1 MKIENLPT
9 IKINMY
15 NKVESVFGQIMNIA
29 FIFPGQ
35 GSQAV
40 GMGKEL
46 AEIFPV
52 AREVFE
58 EIDEVLSLPLS
69 RLMFEGPIDDLTLT
83 ANAQPALMAV
93 SMAIMRV
100 LEKEGGLEISRA
112 AKFVAGHSL
121 GEYSALAAA
130 KSFSI
135 ADAALILRIRGS
147 AMQDAVP
154 VGEGT
159 MAAILGVDMDVAT
172 AIAAE
177 ASGGDVCSIAN
188 DNAVG
193 QIVFSG
199 TTSAITRAIEIAKRK
214 GAKRSMLLPV
224 SAPFHCAMMA
234 PAADVMAKELATIV
248 IDEPSV
254 PLVVNVIAKEKKDPN
269 EIRELLVQQVTGRV
283 RWRESV
289 LFMRDNGVD
298 TFIEVGAGKVLTGL
312 TRRIDSDLRSI
323 SIQGPNDIDG
333 FLGSL

>member
-1 MKIENLPT
+1 
-9 IKINMY
+9 
-15 NKVESVFGQIMNIA
+15 MNIA

-35 GSQAV
+35 GSQTV

-46 AEIFPV
+46 AEVSPV

-58 EIDEVLSLPLS
+58 EVDEILNQPLS

-93 SMAIMRV
+93 SMAIIRV
-100 LEKEGGLEISRA
+100 LEKEGGLKISST

-130 KSFSI
+130 NSFSI
-135 ADAALILRIRGS
+135 ANAALILKIRGT
-147 AMQDAVP
+147 AMQDAVS
-154 VGEGT
+154 VGDGT

-177 ASGGDVCSIAN
+177 ASEGDTCSIAN

-193 QIVFSG
+193 QIVVSG

-234 PAADVMAKELATIV
+234 SAADVMAKELATI
-248 IDEPSV
+248 IIGKPSV
-254 PLVVNVIAKEKKDPN
+254 PLVANVIAKDKTDPN

-289 LFMRDNGVD
+289 LFMKDNGVD

-312 TRRIDSDLRSI
+312 TRRIDRELRSI
-323 SIQGPNDIDG
+323 SIQGPKDIDG
-333 FLGSL
+333 FLASV

>member
-1 MKIENLPT
+1 
-9 IKINMY
+9 
-15 NKVESVFGQIMNIA
+15 MNVA

-35 GSQAV
+35 GSQTV

-46 AEIFPV
+46 AEVSPV

-58 EIDEVLSLPLS
+58 EVDEVLNQPLS
-69 RLMFEGPIDDLTLT
+69 RIMFNGPIDDLTLT

-93 SMAIMRV
+93 SMAIMRI
-100 LEKEGGLEISRA
+100 LEREGGLKLSSI

-135 ADAALILRIRGS
+135 ANAALILKIRGT

-154 VGEGT
+154 VGDGT
-159 MAAILGVDMDVAT
+159 MAAILGIDMDVAT

-177 ASGGDVCSIAN
+177 ASEGDICSIAN

-234 PAADVMAKELATIV
+234 SAADVMAKELATIV
-248 IDEPSV
+248 IGKPSV
-254 PLVVNVIAKEKKDPN
+254 PLVANVTANDKTDPN

-289 LFMRDNGVD
+289 LFMKDNGVD
-298 TFIEVGAGKVLTGL
+298 TFVEVGTGKVLSGL
-312 TRRIDSDLRSI
+312 TRRIDRGLIST
-323 SIQGPNDIDG
+323 SIQGPNDIDE
-333 FLGSL
+333 FLGSI

>member
-1 MKIENLPT
+1 
-9 IKINMY
+9 
-15 NKVESVFGQIMNIA
+15 MNVA

-35 GSQAV
+35 GSQTV

-46 AEIFPV
+46 AEVSPV

-58 EIDEVLSLPLS
+58 EVDEVLNQPLS
-69 RLMFEGPIDDLTLT
+69 RIMFNGPIDDLTLT

-93 SMAIMRV
+93 SMAIMRI
-100 LEKEGGLEISRA
+100 LEREGGLKLSSI

-135 ADAALILRIRGS
+135 ANAALILKIRGT

-154 VGEGT
+154 VGAGT
-159 MAAILGVDMDVAT
+159 MAAILGIDMDVAT

-177 ASGGDVCSIAN
+177 ASEGDICSIAN

-234 PAADVMAKELATIV
+234 SAADVMAKELATIV
-248 IDEPSV
+248 IGEPSV
-254 PLVVNVIAKEKKDPN
+254 PLVANVTANDKTDPN

-289 LFMRDNGVD
+289 LFMKDNGVD
-298 TFIEVGAGKVLTGL
+298 TFVEVGAGKVLSGL
-312 TRRIDSDLRSI
+312 IRRIDRELKSI
-323 SIQGPNDIDG
+323 SIQGPNDIDA
-333 FLGSL
+333 FLGSI

>member
-1 MKIENLPT
+1 
-9 IKINMY
+9 
-15 NKVESVFGQIMNIA
+15 MNVA

-35 GSQAV
+35 GSQTV

-46 AEIFPV
+46 AEVSPV

-58 EIDEVLSLPLS
+58 EVDEVLNQPLS
-69 RLMFEGPIDDLTLT
+69 RIMFNGPIDDLTLT

-93 SMAIMRV
+93 SMAIMRI
-100 LEKEGGLEISRA
+100 LEREGGLKLSSI

-135 ADAALILRIRGS
+135 ANAALILKIRGT

-154 VGEGT
+154 VGDGT
-159 MAAILGVDMDVAT
+159 MAAILGIDMDVAT

-177 ASGGDVCSIAN
+177 ASEGDICSIAN

-234 PAADVMAKELATIV
+234 SAADVMAKELATIV
-248 IDEPSV
+248 IGEPSV
-254 PLVVNVIAKEKKDPN
+254 PLVANVTAKDKTDPN

-289 LFMRDNGVD
+289 LFMKDNGVD
-298 TFIEVGAGKVLTGL
+298 TFVEVGAGKVLSGL
-312 TRRIDSDLRSI
+312 IRRIDRELTSI

-333 FLGSL
+333 FLSSI

>member
-1 MKIENLPT
+1 
-9 IKINMY
+9 
-15 NKVESVFGQIMNIA
+15 MNVA

-35 GSQAV
+35 GSQTV

-46 AEIFPV
+46 AEVSPV

-58 EIDEVLSLPLS
+58 EVDEVLNQPLS
-69 RLMFEGPIDDLTLT
+69 RIMFNGPIDDLTLT

-93 SMAIMRV
+93 SMAIMRI
-100 LEKEGGLEISRA
+100 LEREGGLKLSSI

-135 ADAALILRIRGS
+135 ANAALILKIRGT

-154 VGEGT
+154 VGDGT
-159 MAAILGVDMDVAT
+159 MAAILGIDMDVAT

-177 ASGGDVCSIAN
+177 ASEGGICSIAN

-199 TTSAITRAIEIAKRK
+199 TTSAITRVIEIAKRK

-234 PAADVMAKELATIV
+234 SAADVMAKELATIV
-248 IDEPSV
+248 IGEPSV
-254 PLVVNVIAKEKKDPN
+254 PLVANVTANDKTDPN

-289 LFMRDNGVD
+289 LFMKDNGVD
-298 TFIEVGAGKVLTGL
+298 TFVEVGTGKVLSGL
-312 TRRIDSDLRSI
+312 TRRIDRELIST

-333 FLGSL
+333 FLGSI

>member
-1 MKIENLPT
+1 
-9 IKINMY
+9 
-15 NKVESVFGQIMNIA
+15 MNVA

-35 GSQAV
+35 GSQTV

-46 AEIFPV
+46 AEVSPV

-58 EIDEVLSLPLS
+58 EVDEVLNQPLS
-69 RLMFEGPIDDLTLT
+69 RIMFNGPIDDLTLT

-93 SMAIMRV
+93 SMAIMRI
-100 LEKEGGLEISRA
+100 LEREGGLKLSSI

-135 ADAALILRIRGS
+135 ANAALILKIRGT

-154 VGEGT
+154 VGDGT
-159 MAAILGVDMDVAT
+159 MAAILGIDMDVAT

-177 ASGGDVCSIAN
+177 ASEGDICSIAN

-234 PAADVMAKELATIV
+234 SAADVMAKELATIV
-248 IDEPSV
+248 IGEPSV
-254 PLVVNVIAKEKKDPN
+254 PLVANVTANDKTDPN

-289 LFMRDNGVD
+289 LFMKDNGVD
-298 TFIEVGAGKVLTGL
+298 TFVEVGTGKVLSGL
-312 TRRIDSDLRSI
+312 TRRIDRGLIST
-323 SIQGPNDIDG
+323 SIQGPNDIDE
-333 FLGSL
+333 FLGSI